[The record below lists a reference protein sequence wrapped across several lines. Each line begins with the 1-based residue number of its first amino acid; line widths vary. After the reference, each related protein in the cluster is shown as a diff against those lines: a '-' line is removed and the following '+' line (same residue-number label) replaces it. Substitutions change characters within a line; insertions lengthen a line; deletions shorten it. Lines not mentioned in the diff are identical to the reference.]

1 MDATSQGNKA
11 VRAGPLLGDKGSVSI
26 HAYIDHSIIVV
37 IFTNQVMM
45 KPLVDCMEA
54 VCWC

>member
-11 VRAGPLLGDKGSVSI
+11 VRAGPLLGAKGSVSI
-26 HAYIDHSIIVV
+26 HAYIDHSIIAV
-37 IFTNQVMM
+37 IFNNQVIM

-54 VCWC
+54 LWWC